1 MDEEAYH
8 QFLGSYKTVIVKIIE
23 EGYTQDFEEGEH
35 ESEMKSLWS
44 EIYQMCLNILSSS
57 INLIYSGNKEIIS
70 NLE

>member
-44 EIYQMCLNILSSS
+44 EIY
-57 INLIYSGNKEIIS
+57 
-70 NLE
+70 

>member
-35 ESEMKSLWS
+35 ASEMKSLWS
-44 EIYQMCLNILSSS
+44 EIY
-57 INLIYSGNKEIIS
+57 
-70 NLE
+70 